1 MAERSLN
8 RKELIELV
16 TKIMNAEGKNE
27 EENNQLLVRLLDNVL
42 DPEVA
47 NYIFYDD
54 LLPEEVVDKVL
65 SYKPIQ
71 L

>member
-1 MAERSLN
+1 
-8 RKELIELV
+8 
-16 TKIMNAEGKNE
+16 MNAEGKTE
-27 EENNQLLVRLLDNVL
+27 EENDQLLVRLLENVL
-42 DPEVA
+42 DPEAA
-47 NYIFYDD
+47 NYIFYDN

>member
-1 MAERSLN
+1 MAERILN

>member
-47 NYIFYDD
+47 NYIFYDN

>member
-16 TKIMNAEGKNE
+16 TKIMNAEGKTE
-27 EENNQLLVRLLDNVL
+27 EENDQLLVRLLENVL
-42 DPEVA
+42 DPEAA